1 MTMLLKGIDHIWAVG
16 ETFHRQ
22 EHAPGDGST
31 LLMACWYL
39 DAFFPLLALGRGW
52 LPGWMFC
59 ALALPV
65 LLFFPVLFCRLRYTG
80 QRRKA
85 ILARYRPWK
94 TGRRLLGIWAAI
106 LAIGCLEGALMLHCG
121 VWRWGSLP

>member
-52 LPGWMFC
+52 LSGWMFY

-65 LLFFPVLFCRLRYTG
+65 LLFSPSFSAVSGIRDS
-80 QRRKA
+80 A
-85 ILARYRPWK
+85 
-94 TGRRLLGIWAAI
+94 GRRSFPDTVPGRRAGACWAS
-106 LAIGCLEGALMLHCG
+106 G
-121 VWRWGSLP
+121 RPSLPYAALRGR

>member
-1 MTMLLKGIDHIWAVG
+1 MILSGIDHIWSVG

-39 DAFFPLLALGRGW
+39 DAFFPLLALGRSG
-52 LPGWMFC
+52 LSDWMFY

-65 LLFFPVLFCRLRYTG
+65 LLFFSRPLLPSQVYGTAPEGDPGTIPAPEDG
-80 QRRKA
+80 QA
-85 ILARYRPWK
+85 PA
-94 TGRRLLGIWAAI
+94 GHLG
-106 LAIGCLEGALMLHCG
+106 GHPCHML
-121 VWRWGSLP
+121 S